1 MKGKKPLFYF
11 LMFTVT
17 LVLVLAIGEL
27 LARVFVT
34 LQTLP
39 APPPVSTIDPYQAN
53 PYIMRARPYIHF
65 HIPGSRYIQARSYYQ
80 VDYEINSMGFRGPEI
95 FPKSPDVKRLIVIG
109 DSIVEG
115 HGSSFN
121 KTFSYLLGENLQQA
135 RWDVLN
141 LGVQGGSPL
150 YYATNLKRYLSTS
163 PDAVL
168 ILIFENDISDDRFFE
183 QSYFTMPFI
192 EDEALLMSGTFLSK
206 WRLYSLL
213 RRGWRSFVHSSLD
226 EIIEQNKEFTYNQE
240 EQEAID
246 AFQKR
251 LLGGSQHTIAPAV
264 LDKPWGMT
272 QLYLD
277 YVVSSFRRRG
287 ISVMIANMALIGPN
301 FNEAHIQYG
310 FALDERVSR
319 WAKAEKIPFLSLLP
333 IISDAIKDHSQSK
346 IMIDDDGH
354 PTAMTHRLIEGA
366 LQPWVVKNIDQDK
379 SWTPFIHNS
388 K

>member
-1 MKGKKPLFYF
+1 MKGRKPLLYF
-11 LMFTVT
+11 LMFTVS
-17 LVLVLAIGEL
+17 LVLVLALGEL

-39 APPPVSTIDPYQAN
+39 APPPVSTIDPYGTN

-80 VDYEINSMGFRGPEI
+80 IDYEINSMGFRGPEI
-95 FPKSPDVKRLIVIG
+95 LPKSQGVKRLIVIG

-135 RWDVLN
+135 RWEVVN

-150 YYATNLKRYLSTS
+150 YYAKNLKRYLSTS
-163 PDAVL
+163 P
-168 ILIFENDISDDRFFE
+168 DDRFFE

-192 EDEALLMSGTFLSK
+192 EDEVLLMSGTFLSK

-213 RRGWRSFVHSSLD
+213 RRGWRSFGHSSLD
-226 EIIEQNKEFTYNQE
+226 EIIHQNKEITYSKE
-240 EQEAID
+240 EQEVID
-246 AFQKR
+246 AFKKR
-251 LLGGSQHTIAPAV
+251 LLGTSQHAIAPAV

-272 QLYLD
+272 QPYLD

-301 FNEAHIQYG
+301 FNDAHSEYT

-333 IISDAIKDHSQSK
+333 MIYDAIKEHSQSK
-346 IMIDDDGH
+346 IMIYDDGH

-366 LQPWVVKNIDQDK
+366 LQPWVVKNLIK
-379 SWTPFIHNS
+379 
-388 K
+388 